1 MLIVSNKQFRA
12 EAVIFTLIYVK
23 IIFFLYLHIYFKKLL
38 IYYSYILHMNINIFF
53 HSFDEVV
60 KFNVSIELNVVK
72 VVKNYIIDVV

>member
-1 MLIVSNKQFRA
+1 
-12 EAVIFTLIYVK
+12 
-23 IIFFLYLHIYFKKLL
+23 
-38 IYYSYILHMNINIFF
+38 MNINIFF